1 MLQLK
6 IQIDNKM
13 LKYRMYFNNPFNTIA
28 NTAAFTQKQPDFGD
42 EE

>member
-13 LKYRMYFNNPFNTIA
+13 LKYRVYFNDLFNTLA
-28 NTAAFTQKQPDFGD
+28 ETEAFTQKQPDFGD